1 MALAWAN
8 LWSRKMRM
16 ARRSAQ
22 LAIKEARVLLRRG
35 KKSLPVQHQ
44 QSVNQALEAAQSALK
59 SGAPADIEQATQ
71 QLCHQMDQ
79 HLGHVR
85 RPAWRESAESIG
97 FAILVA
103 LTIRCFVFEVFQI
116 PSGSMIPT
124 LAIGDK
130 ILVNKFVYG
139 LRVPFTSVRLVEFIS
154 PQRGE
159 VVVFIA
165 PMPPHED
172 YIKRIVA
179 IAGDEIEVRNGTVY
193 INRQPVQR
201 LPAAN
206 DTFWDRDL
214 ANEAWRPF
222 TAKVFHETMGSH
234 AFTALQE
241 IESTRNAEDFAPTV
255 IPQGHVF
262 VMGDNRDHSYDSRKW
277 GLVPTSNILGR
288 SMFVLWSWG
297 KDGIDLHRTGN
308 WIE

>member
-8 LWSRKMRM
+8 LWGRKTRR
-16 ARRSAQ
+16 ARRGAQ
-22 LAIKEARVLLRRG
+22 VAIKEARVLLRRG
-35 KKSLPVQHQ
+35 KNSVPPHHQETVQA
-44 QSVNQALEAAQSALK
+44 ALDATQSALK
-59 SGAPADIEQATQ
+59 GSDVSAIEQASGHLCTHMDL
-71 QLCHQMDQ
+71 QLA
-79 HLGHVR
+79 HLR
-85 RPAWRESAESIG
+85 RPAWRESVESIG

-139 LRVPFTSVRLVEFIS
+139 LRVPFTSVRLVEFAS
-154 PQRGE
+154 PERGE

-179 IAGDEIEVRNGTVY
+179 IPGDEIEVRGGTIY
-193 INRQPVQR
+193 INRRPIQR
-201 LPAAN
+201 APIA
-206 DTFWDRDL
+206 DGTFWDRDL
-214 ANEAWRPF
+214 ANEMWRPF
-222 TAKVFHETMGSH
+222 TAKAFHETMGPH
-234 AFTALQE
+234 EFTVLQE
-241 IESTRNAEDFAPTV
+241 IESTRNAEDFPATLV
-255 IPQGHVF
+255 PQGHVF
-262 VMGDNRDHSYDSRKW
+262 CMGDNRDHSYDSRKW

-297 KDGIDLHRTGN
+297 KDGIDMHRAGN
-308 WIE
+308 WIQ